1 MCGVLINQ
9 TKLIVALGDD
19 VGFEYL
25 PHHAQRQAGGC
36 PGAKVV
42 CSGGMS
48 AWAVGSLWVMGS
60 ALRPVADFPSS
71 GSSGD
76 SIFSSWAGAGCCARA
91 VVTAGSALGCCSGR
105 SGRMSSRSSCA
116 VCGAGAANCGGLGGI
131 KWCPHRVQLHH
142 SAGTGQRAGRHRG
155 RELIQCAVL
164 CRGKGVEML
173 LAAAAAGPVQPQAA
187 GG

>member
-48 AWAVGSLWVMGS
+48 AWAVGSLWAMGS
-60 ALRPVADFPSS
+60 ALRPVADFSSS

-105 SGRMSSRSSCA
+105 SGRMSSRFSCA
-116 VCGAGAANCGGLGGI
+116 VCGAGAANCGVLGALNGARTEFSSI
-131 KWCPHRVQLHH
+131 TPLVPGSVR
-142 SAGTGQRAGRHRG
+142 AGTGAVSLFNARYSAAERVLKCFCGCGGWAGATAGR
-155 RELIQCAVL
+155 
-164 CRGKGVEML
+164 
-173 LAAAAAGPVQPQAA
+173 
-187 GG
+187 